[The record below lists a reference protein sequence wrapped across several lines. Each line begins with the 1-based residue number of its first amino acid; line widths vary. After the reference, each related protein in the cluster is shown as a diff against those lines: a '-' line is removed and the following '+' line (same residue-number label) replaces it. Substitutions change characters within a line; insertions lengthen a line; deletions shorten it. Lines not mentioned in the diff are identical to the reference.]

1 MGTRICVAGLSSVTT
16 AQQLQMLCEPYGTV
30 KSASVIRNRR
40 TGQRVGC
47 GFVEMAL
54 PEEAM
59 EVIFML
65 NGTRVNGQ
73 TLEVFYVPLPL
84 SC

>member
-1 MGTRICVAGLSSVTT
+1 
-16 AQQLQMLCEPYGTV
+16 
-30 KSASVIRNRR
+30 
-40 TGQRVGC
+40 
-47 GFVEMAL
+47 MAL

-73 TLEVFYVPLPL
+73 TLEVFYAPLAL
-84 SC
+84 SG

>member
-1 MGTRICVAGLSSVTT
+1 MGRRICVAGLSSVTT
-16 AQQLQMLCEPYGTV
+16 AQQLQTLCEPYGTV

-40 TGQRVGC
+40 TGQWVGC

-73 TLEVFYVPLPL
+73 TLEVFYAPLAL
-84 SC
+84 SG